1 MSGIGKAIKK
11 VWRPIEKLGS
21 KITNVATLGLHNKWK
36 KVRHK
41 ILKSKIFKV
50 AVAAVAI
57 YFGGAALLS
66 MAGGGTASAGIGSA
80 WAGASQ
86 ATTAVMAGNFSGAG
100 SALSAG
106 FTGGSAAGAGAS
118 FAAGQ
123 AATQATIAGNAA
135 ASTAAAGGAAV
146 GGVTTAAPTSAAL
159 NTTVN
164 TGLMEG
170 VSTAGLSNGTLTAG
184 AGNVAANTGTT
195 LAANAASTGATTGLL
210 GEAGKAALITGGINM
225 AGQMIAGKAE
235 GDAAE
240 EDRKRRTYW
249 GMDGDGNQ
257 ASGDGPNFAL
267 LNPNNFASND
277 FTPKFKP
284 SHLDDLIAQRKQLL
298 GG

>member
-135 ASTAAAGGAAV
+135 GTAAASGAAV

-257 ASGDGPNFAL
+257 AASDGPNFAL
-267 LNPNNFASND
+267 LNPNNVASNN
-277 FTPKFKP
+277 FIPQQQPTT
-284 SHLDDLIAQRKQLL
+284 LDELIARQKQRV